1 MTQVSQTDLII
12 AAKAGR
18 VVSFPTDTVPAL
30 AVKPE
35 QSQLIFTVK
44 QRSATKPLILMGAT
58 FRDLLPYIQGSPEE
72 IKLWQKI
79 AKKYFPGALT
89 LVLPASNAVPK
100 GMNPTNP
107 KTIGIRVPDCKITQE
122 ILAQT
127 APLATTSAN
136 LSGQPPL
143 ETMTA
148 IESAFGQVLTLNWEK
163 SDLVVGS
170 GLPSTVAKWM
180 GKDWQI
186 LRQGTVVLSSP

>member
-170 GLPSTVAKWM
+170 GLPSTVAKWT
-180 GKDWQI
+180 GQDWQI